1 MAGTG
6 KSKAEMDSEE
16 LRRLE
21 EEAIRNGPL
30 NILNEAVKDN
40 SQVGA
45 ESLNRFLNSNE
56 HKFNIFYRS

>member
-21 EEAIRNGPL
+21 DEAIRNGPL
-30 NILNEAVKDN
+30 NILNEAVKEN

-45 ESLNRFLNSNE
+45 QNWQRFCESFVT
-56 HKFNIFYRS
+56 F

>member
-40 SQVGA
+40 SQVR
-45 ESLNRFLNSNE
+45 NQT
-56 HKFNIFYRS
+56 

>member
-45 ESLNRFLNSNE
+45 ESLNRFCVSPFVNSN
-56 HKFNIFYRS
+56 